1 MKKLL
6 VILLAVSLLTGCATA
21 GIPNGQITTVPPTT
35 KADAPVI
42 TPGASGGDRTDV
54 ALEIE
59 SIDNAIHARWIN
71 KSGYEVTY
79 SEYYEIQ
86 ILKDDTWIS
95 CPKKSTDKIHSVPD
109 IAYILMPGN
118 INQKDYE
125 TEWYDLSREGRY
137 RLTAECA
144 VQAPEAPEKCR
155 LWAEFTI
162 GASAVILP
170 PAGDD
175 QLLDSVVNCDYNA
188 QYIRT
193 DGYHDGAKYPIV
205 TVIRSA
211 DELNTYYEQYK
222 DLYNMGSNP
231 YPASDST
238 IGFADAMKKYDE
250 SYFAKQALILI
261 LLEEGSGSVRH
272 EVSKAGFSG
281 SAFVVSIDAYM
292 PGGVGTC
299 DMAEWHIF
307 IEPEAGLQIPDE
319 ITVFYNGKNTAPTPE
334 EGITQEQA
342 IEIAKQNSTQRYDL
356 ISATYDHTA
365 GVWIVLLS
373 SSGGIPYTQGFYI
386 DLSGKI
392 IHISNAC

>member
-1 MKKLL
+1 MNKLL
-6 VILLAVSLLTGCATA
+6 VILLALSLLTGCAAA
-21 GIPNGQITTVPPTT
+21 GIPTTQPATT
-35 KADAPVI
+35 
-42 TPGASGGDRTDV
+42 TPESTQAEPLSVTLGASGGDRTDV

-71 KSGYEVTY
+71 KSGWTITFGTY
-79 SEYYEIQ
+79 FSLEINKDGVWVPCKASEE
-86 ILKDDTWIS
+86 LAF
-95 CPKKSTDKIHSVPD
+95 PD
-109 IAYILMPGN
+109 IAYELVCYKEMPMDYSLEMFDVS
-118 INQKDYE
+118 KDG
-125 TEWYDLSREGRY
+125 LY
-137 RLTAECA
+137 RITAECA
-144 VQAPEAPEKCR
+144 VQAPDAPEKCR

-162 GASAVILP
+162 GKPPVIQP
-170 PAGDD
+170 PAGDN
-175 QLLDSVVNCDYNA
+175 QLLDSVVNCDYTA

-193 DGYHDGAKYPIV
+193 DGYHDGTKYPIV
-205 TVIRSA
+205 TVIRSV
-211 DELNTYYEQYK
+211 DELNAYYEQYK
-222 DLYNMGSNP
+222 DLYNMGTNP

-238 IGFADAMKKYDE
+238 IGFADAMQKYDE
-250 SYFAKQALILI
+250 SYFAKQVLILI

-272 EVSKAGFSG
+272 DVSKAGFSG
-281 SAFVVSIDAYM
+281 NQFVVSIDAYM

-319 ITVFYNGKNTAPTPE
+319 ITVFYNGKNTVPKPE
-334 EGITQEQA
+334 EGITEEQA

-365 GVWIVLLS
+365 ELWIVRLS

>member
-21 GIPNGQITTVPPTT
+21 GIPNAQITTVPPTT
-35 KADAPVI
+35 KADPPVI

-59 SIDNAIHARWIN
+59 SIDNAIHGRWTN
-71 KSGYEVTY
+71 KTEWTITFG
-79 SEYYEIQ
+79 EYFSID
-86 ILKDDTWIS
+86 ICKDGTW
-95 CPKKSTDKIHSVPD
+95 VPCKANEDLAFKD
-109 IAYILMPGN
+109 IAYELQPHSEMDMLYHLEMFDVSKNG
-118 INQKDYE
+118 
-125 TEWYDLSREGRY
+125 LY
-137 RLTAECA
+137 RITAECA

-205 TVIRSA
+205 TVIRSV
-211 DELNTYYEQYK
+211 DELNAYYEQYK
-222 DLYNMGSNP
+222 DLYNMGTNP
-231 YPASDST
+231 DPASDST
-238 IGFADAMKKYDE
+238 IGFADAMQKYDE

-281 SAFVVSIDAYM
+281 NQFVVSIDAYM